1 MTYFGVFVPLKKCW
15 ELKGDQE
22 DTLKMQDTDKGW
34 EPRKLSGVQRIC
46 FARSLVSYEM
56 SKQSVSGFA
65 S

>member
-1 MTYFGVFVPLKKCW
+1 MTYYGVFFPLKNCW

-56 SKQSVSGFA
+56 S
-65 S
+65 